1 MTRLPKIDS
10 GVTERL
16 GRRRTWLLFLHLVLF
31 IAAESALFTSH
42 EAPVRWSVIVWFA
55 WVALLTTLLA
65 RGGYISASQSVRDF
79 LNDELTRS
87 HRSTAVSWGF
97 GTLVL
102 TGLVGYVYCKLG
114 GHPSLGQEVV
124 RVAVDLGV
132 ALSLLV
138 FTTLEWRA
146 EHG

>member
-1 MTRLPKIDS
+1 MTRSRTIES
-10 GVTERL
+10 AVIERL
-16 GRRRTWLLFLHLVLF
+16 GRRRMWLLFLHLVLF
-31 IAAESALFTSH
+31 IAAEIALFSSQ

-55 WVALLTTLLA
+55 WVALLTALLA
-65 RGGYISASQSVRDF
+65 RGGYLSASQHVRDY
-79 LNDELTRS
+79 LNDELTRA

-97 GTLVL
+97 GALVL

-114 GHPSLGQEVV
+114 GHPTLGQEVA

-132 ALSLLV
+132 GLSLLV